1 MVDTYDRKRDRWQR
15 KFKYPL
21 YVRLLFIVPLLLVG
35 GLILFFTLDAVDN
48 IDLLKRARDY
58 LEDHDRAR
66 YAVLGVVGL
75 VSVWLLYISLRSW
88 MAYIIVSPSSIKHHI
103 VAHGRLR
110 ISWEHMTE
118 IEYRRRLLGH
128 SLVLHGSDG
137 GMVSFRSSIKKYD
150 DLIALIHKNAPN
162 DVQAQL
168 EELLADED
176 EEEWEDDEEEDLGE
190 DEEPE
195 NEDDDEPEKEQE
207 EGTDETIE

>member
-1 MVDTYDRKRDRWQR
+1 MADTYDRKRDRWQR

-58 LEDHDRAR
+58 LDDHDRAR

-75 VSVWLLYISLRSW
+75 ISVWLLYISLRSW

-103 VAHGRLR
+103 VTHGRLR
-110 ISWEHMTE
+110 ISWEHTTE
-118 IEYRRRLLGH
+118 IEYRRRLFGH

-150 DLIALIHKNAPN
+150 DLIAIIHKNAPN

-168 EELLADED
+168 EEFLADEE
-176 EEEWEDDEEEDLGE
+176 EEEWEEDEEREDDEEE
-190 DEEPE
+190 
-195 NEDDDEPEKEQE
+195 NEPEKEPK

>member
-58 LEDHDRAR
+58 LDLHDKAR

-75 VSVWLLYISLRSW
+75 ISVWLLYISLRSW

-110 ISWEHMTE
+110 ISWEHTTE
-118 IEYRRRLLGH
+118 IEYRRRLFGH